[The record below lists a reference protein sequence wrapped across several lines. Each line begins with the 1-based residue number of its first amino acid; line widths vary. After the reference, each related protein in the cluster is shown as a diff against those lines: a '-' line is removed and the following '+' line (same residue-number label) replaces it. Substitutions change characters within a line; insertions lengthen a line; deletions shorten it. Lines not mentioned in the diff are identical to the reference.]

1 MIKHIF
7 LDTVYFAEQPF
18 SIHKMKIKVDLLKA
32 EPSKKSKGAE
42 TKGNKQTITDIKGIS
57 HKRRQKKQLPV
68 AKMIKSL

>member
-7 LDTVYFAEQPF
+7 LDTVYFAERPF

-42 TKGNKQTITDIKGIS
+42 TKGNKQAITDIRVFRTKEGR
-57 HKRRQKKQLPV
+57 KNNFRLP
-68 AKMIKSL
+68 K